1 LTRFPAAA
9 ALLLLAGC
17 TAGPNFETPEWLSPA
32 SWFATK
38 AEPIQRAPSM
48 PAAEP
53 IDPEW
58 WNLFKD
64 PQLTALEKRVA
75 GENLDV
81 QVATVRLAESRAQLG
96 IVGAAQF
103 PNLNA
108 NGSYTRQ
115 KASDVGVF
123 ANAPNALG
131 ANGASSSNAGGRRSA
146 PLNAFDVYQVGFD
159 AAWEIDLWGRVRRSV
174 ESAGSSVEAS
184 AEARR
189 DILLSNLA
197 ELARDY
203 IQLRGVQ
210 ALLRIA
216 QDNVRTS
223 QQSLQL
229 TQQRAAG
236 GVTTDLDVANAAAQ
250 LRTTAAEIPRLQ
262 QRESEFINAISLL
275 LGQPPNALQAELI
288 EAKPVPPLPPR
299 IPVGLPS
306 ELARRRPDIR
316 QAEAQLHA
324 ATADIGVAV
333 ANFYPSVKLSGS
345 LGLQSIQPWQMFNLN
360 ARDYAVGPGITIPIF
375 EGGRLRATLALRQSQ
390 QQEAAIN
397 YQKTVLTA
405 WHEVDNALT
414 AYQTE
419 QARRDQLVQAVA
431 QNQRALSLAQSR
443 YQEGVADFL
452 QVLTAQQNLLSTQQ
466 QLALT
471 TTNVSANLVAVYK
484 ALGGGWETQMPRAND
499 DLTPIGAPSL

>member
-1 LTRFPAAA
+1 M
-9 ALLLLAGC
+9 LLAGC

-48 PAAEP
+48 PTAEP

-131 ANGASSSNAGGRRSA
+131 ANGASGSNAGGRRSA

-159 AAWEIDLWGRVRRSV
+159 AAWEVDLWGRVRRSV

-189 DILLSNLA
+189 DTLLSNLA

-360 ARDYAVGPGITIPIF
+360 ARAYAVGPGITIPIF
-375 EGGRLRATLALRQSQ
+375 EGGQLRATLALRQSQ

>member
-1 LTRFPAAA
+1 
-9 ALLLLAGC
+9 
-17 TAGPNFETPEWLSPA
+17 
-32 SWFATK
+32 
-38 AEPIQRAPSM
+38 
-48 PAAEP
+48 
-53 IDPEW
+53 
-58 WNLFKD
+58 
-64 PQLTALEKRVA
+64 
-75 GENLDV
+75 
-81 QVATVRLAESRAQLG
+81 
-96 IVGAAQF
+96 
-103 PNLNA
+103 
-108 NGSYTRQ
+108 
-115 KASDVGVF
+115 
-123 ANAPNALG
+123 
-131 ANGASSSNAGGRRSA
+131 
-146 PLNAFDVYQVGFD
+146 
-159 AAWEIDLWGRVRRSV
+159 
-174 ESAGSSVEAS
+174 
-184 AEARR
+184 
-189 DILLSNLA
+189 
-197 ELARDY
+197 
-203 IQLRGVQ
+203 
-210 ALLRIA
+210 
-216 QDNVRTS
+216 
-223 QQSLQL
+223 
-229 TQQRAAG
+229 
-236 GVTTDLDVANAAAQ
+236 
-250 LRTTAAEIPRLQ
+250 
-262 QRESEFINAISLL
+262 
-275 LGQPPNALQAELI
+275 
-288 EAKPVPPLPPR
+288 VPPLPPR

-375 EGGRLRATLALRQSQ
+375 EGGQLRATLALRQSQ

-471 TTNVSANLVAVYK
+471 TTNVSANLIAVYK